1 MKITFYVLFGTAA
14 ALGGY
19 FLVSSVLGGLSLG
32 GASALAAKGVL
43 LVAALAGAGVL
54 YWAYRLGEVE
64 GRWGAGLGAVI
75 VAVLAFQ
82 AVMVAGRVALG

>member
-1 MKITFYVLFGTAA
+1 MVF
-14 ALGGY
+14 
-19 FLVSSVLGGLSLG
+19 VSSFFGRPSLG
-32 GASALAAKGVL
+32 SASPWVARGVL
-43 LVAALAGAGVL
+43 LVSALAGSGVL

>member
-1 MKITFYVLFGTAA
+1 MKQLFYALFGTAA
-14 ALGGY
+14 GLGGY
-19 FLVSSVLGGLSLG
+19 FFVSSFFGRPSLG
-32 GASALAAKGVL
+32 SASPWVARGVL
-43 LVAALAGAGVL
+43 LISALAGAGVL